1 MANKTVILANVP
13 GGTAAYFQIFVTDT
27 VAVLPG
33 SIVGGQNYFSGAT
46 YFGSSGLFTAI
57 PGASITF
64 PSLATDASSSTWAA
78 GPIDAS
84 GCLECV
90 SPWFLINPSN
100 SVVNLGNDVTLNA
113 MAVDY
118 VVPPFSSISYQW
130 RKQFMPIAGATN
142 NYLTLTNVTLSDV
155 GNYDVIASNEYG
167 STPSAVA
174 TVMILVPA
182 VLSSPTYTANNQFQ
196 FTVTGAPG
204 TNYVVQVSTNLSF
217 PVWLSILT
225 NPAPFTFVD
234 SNAQSF
240 PQRFY
245 RAYSP

>member
-1 MANKTVILANVP
+1 
-13 GGTAAYFQIFVTDT
+13 
-27 VAVLPG
+27 
-33 SIVGGQNYFSGAT
+33 
-46 YFGSSGLFTAI
+46 
-57 PGASITF
+57 
-64 PSLATDASSSTWAA
+64 
-78 GPIDAS
+78 
-84 GCLECV
+84 
-90 SPWFLINPSN
+90 
-100 SVVNLGNDVTLNA
+100 
-113 MAVDY
+113 
-118 VVPPFSSISYQW
+118 
-130 RKQFMPIAGATN
+130 MPVAGATN